1 MKKIT
6 LYHAYDKKYLEEAMS
21 NLGEMVD
28 YAVNACQLEIDDF
41 WEMFLI
47 SGYAEFFGKGVPKYI
62 CGMSGTELAKDVL
75 NKVLGSVKFP
85 EARIEYCPGPEY
97 WCGWILAYYQWNSGR
112 SFKNI
117 YETIKMR
124 DLLRMYPSLHEA
136 SEERC
141 VDAFNRMI
149 RLQTYATKLQ
159 QIRKASGYSQK
170 ELAEKSGVNIRMIQQ
185 YESRAKDINKA
196 AIITVLSLSKVLG
209 CQMEE
214 LIEPAID

>member
-1 MKKIT
+1 MI
-6 LYHAYDKKYLEEAMS
+6 HAYDKIYLEDARG

-28 YAVNACQLEIDDF
+28 YAVNSCQLEIDDF

-47 SGYAEFFGKGVPKYI
+47 SGYAELFGKGIPKYV

-75 NKVLGSVKFP
+75 YSVSGRVNFP

-97 WCGWILAYYQWNSGR
+97 WCGWILAYYQWDSGR

-117 YETIKMR
+117 YETIIMR
-124 DLLRMYPSLHEA
+124 NLLKMYPSLHEA

-141 VDAFNRMI
+141 TASFNQII
-149 RLQTYATKLQ
+149 RLNAYATRLQKL
-159 QIRKASGYSQK
+159 RKASGYSQK

-185 YESRAKDINKA
+185 YESQTKDINKA
-196 AIITVLSLSKVLG
+196 ATITIWSLAKVLG
-209 CQMEE
+209 CQMED
-214 LIEPAID
+214 LIEPKRA